1 MRRIKRSHLVVGFL
15 LAATLACPQEG
26 PLAFILPAGDSVVVV
41 LGDTP
46 RLMAGFRVYRQDPG
60 QRQFDLLTPE
70 AVRRVADPYQAADL
84 MGSEFKWVAKQV
96 GSLDPVVVW
105 RKLQADRDRALALC
119 LVSHGLRKA
128 MGRTFIDRGLS
139 RGEVYRYRVEI
150 LNLYDQVI
158 DSVEERI
165 QIGEPQA
172 PEAPREVEV
181 SAGDGEVLLSWS
193 YSPYRG
199 QKDDRTV
206 GFKIYRREAGG
217 PILDLTPTPVLRIEG
232 WLSYVDTTVEN
243 GSTYTYFVEAVDLIG
258 AASGRTASP
267 AVTPLD
273 RTPPLVPAGL
283 TAVDTEEG
291 VLVLWNLSPELDLA
305 SYNLLRSD
313 SVDGEYTRI
322 NPTPIPLDQPRFLD
336 RDIVRGTSYYYRVTA
351 LDRNGN
357 ESKPSG
363 PTTIIPADTEPPPEI
378 SGLSFEVDED
388 RRQVTLSWNRLEV
401 PDLLGYFVYRTG
413 ESGKA
418 IRITAKP
425 IADSSDPAFVDA
437 GYKDRGLAPG
447 ASFRYGV
454 SAVDSSYNEGEAV
467 VVEVSVPDHEAPK
480 PPLSVS
486 VRPTTEGWVR
496 LRWQPGLEKDLAGH
510 RVYRKNAKAFELV
523 MELERSQT
531 DWIDQGVSPGKTYR
545 YYVTEIDES
554 GNESEPSVEVE
565 IVPTDLIAPLPPV
578 AVEVRPDRR
587 GFSLNWEGS
596 PSKDVAGYL
605 VYRAAYAGAPWQ
617 KLTRKPVPAGPFR
630 DRGGSRGNVYGVSAI
645 DTSGNEG
652 DRSTANAVE
661 EEERP

>member
-1 MRRIKRSHLVVGFL
+1 MRRIKRSHLVIGFL
-15 LAATLACPQEG
+15 FAATLACAQEG

-60 QRQFDLLTPE
+60 QRQFVLLTPE

-96 GSLDPVVVW
+96 GSLDPALVW

-139 RGEVYRYRVEI
+139 PGEVYRYRVEI
-150 LNLYDQVI
+150 LDLYDRVI
-158 DSVEERI
+158 DSLEERI
-165 QIGEPQA
+165 LLGEPQA

-199 QKDDRTV
+199 RKDDRTV
-206 GFKIYRREAGG
+206 GFKIYRREASG
-217 PILDLTPTPVLRIEG
+217 PLLDLTPTPVLRIEG
-232 WLSYVDTTVEN
+232 WLSYVDTAVEN

-258 AASGRTASP
+258 AVSARAASP

-273 RTPPLVPAGL
+273 RTPPLVPTGL

-305 SYNLLRSD
+305 SYNVLRSD
-313 SVDGEYTRI
+313 SVDGQYLRV
-322 NPTPIPLDQPRFLD
+322 NPSPVPLDQPRFLD
-336 RDIVRGTSYYYRVTA
+336 RGIVRGSPYYYRVTA
-351 LDRNGN
+351 VDRSGN

-363 PTTIIPADTEPPPEI
+363 PTTIIPADTEPPPAI
-378 SGLSFEVDED
+378 SGLGFEVDED
-388 RRQVTLSWNRLEV
+388 RRQVALSWNSLEV
-401 PDLLGYFVYRTG
+401 PDLLGYFVYRTNA
-413 ESGKA
+413 SGKA
-418 IRITAKP
+418 IRITAEP
-425 IADSSDPAFVDA
+425 IADSSSPTFLDT

-467 VVEVSVPDHEAPK
+467 FVEVRVPDLEAPK

-486 VRPTTEGWVR
+486 VRPTPDGWVR
-496 LRWQPGLEKDLAGH
+496 LRWQPGLEKDLAGN
-510 RVYRKNAKAFELV
+510 RVYRKEDRAFELV
-523 MELERSQT
+523 VELERRQT
-531 DWIDQGVSPGKTYR
+531 DWIDQGVIPGKAYI
-545 YYVTEIDES
+545 YYVTVIDES

-565 IVPTDLIAPLPPV
+565 IVPTDLIAPLPPA
-578 AVEVRPDRR
+578 AVEVRPERR
-587 GFSLNWEGS
+587 GFSLSWEES
-596 PSKDVAGYL
+596 PSTDVAGYL
-605 VYRAAYAGAPWQ
+605 VYRAAYVGAPWQ

-630 DRGGSRGNVYGVSAI
+630 DRHGSGGNVYGVSAI

-661 EEERP
+661 EKQSP